1 VPYELNGY
9 MDVATRLDLAFQK
22 YPDLRIQETR
32 REVITVHDTTYVAV
46 QVTVWRTPDDP
57 LPAIAESWE
66 VTPGRSS
73 FTRNSEYENA
83 STSAVGRA
91 LRLAGIGT
99 GGPIASADEVR
110 VRQSESPVIQPAP
123 LEERQAVDPAGPIPR
138 PFPARKDNPSA
149 EATPAQ
155 INKLKAMMRSK
166 GINDWTAPAGL
177 TKAAASDLIDEIMTE
192 VADA

>member
-66 VTPGRSS
+66 VTPGRSN

-91 LRLAGIGT
+91 LRLAGIGA

-110 VRQSESPVIQPAP
+110 VRQSESPTIQPAP
-123 LEERQAVDPAGPIPR
+123 IEERQAVDPAGPIPR
-138 PFPARKDNPSA
+138 PARVN
-149 EATPAQ
+149 EASPAQ
-155 INKLKAMMRSK
+155 LNKLRAMMRSK
-166 GINDWTAPAGL
+166 GVTDWTPPAGL
-177 TKAAASDLIDEIMTE
+177 TKFDASLLIDEIMQE
-192 VADA
+192 VGHAE

>member
-1 VPYELNGY
+1 MPYELNGY

-66 VTPGRSS
+66 VTPGRSN

-91 LRLAGIGT
+91 LRLAGIGA

-110 VRQSESPVIQPAP
+110 VRQSESPTVQPAP
-123 LEERQAVDPAGPIPR
+123 IEERQAVDPAGPIPR
-138 PFPARKDNPSA
+138 PARITQ
-149 EATPAQ
+149 EASPAQ
-155 INKLKAMMRSK
+155 LNKLRAMMRSK
-166 GINDWTAPAGL
+166 GVTDWTPPAGL
-177 TKAAASDLIDEIMTE
+177 TKFDASQLIDEIMQE
-192 VADA
+192 VGHAE